1 MCQKNFLNKR
11 MDGPAVTGPFLYYL
25 PVVFYR
31 KLLNLEAIYSIL
43 YVSIGNF
50 DQVFLL
56 IEC

>member
-1 MCQKNFLNKR
+1 